1 MRRRAGLTSAVAG
14 LVIFAATSGCA
25 STVSGTAVRDENS
38 VPTDVAPLRASQLDD
53 VLLKLPRLNE
63 ILGAAR
69 LELVLDS
76 REMSDNAEA
85 VSDPDCVGSIFGA
98 EHQMYRSSEWT
109 AVRDQVAREPG
120 DGDEHWVEQTAV
132 LHPTEQQARDFVE
145 TAAAVWRDCS
155 GFSVA
160 VDDDTTSSIW
170 LIDEVVDRG
179 DLLTQGIA
187 QEDSEGW
194 ECQHALTAV
203 ANVSLEALN
212 CAFGIE
218 DEAVEVVDALV
229 AKAAGR

>member
-1 MRRRAGLTSAVAG
+1 MRYGAGLASAVAG
-14 LVIFAATSGCA
+14 LVVLTIASGCA
-25 STVSGTAVRDENS
+25 RTVSGSAVRDLNS
-38 VPTDVAPLRASQLDD
+38 VPTSVAPLRASQLDD
-53 VLLKLPRLNE
+53 VLLSLPRLTE
-63 ILGAAR
+63 ILGAPR

-76 REMSDNAEA
+76 RQMSDNADA
-85 VSDPDCVGSIFGA
+85 VSDPDCVASIFGA
-98 EHQMYRSSEWT
+98 EDLMYRSSEWT

-120 DGDEHWVEQTAV
+120 DGDEHWVEQTVV
-132 LHPTEQQARDFVE
+132 LHPTEQQARDF
-145 TAAAVWRDCS
+145 AAAAAAAWRECS

-170 LIDEVVDRG
+170 LIDDVVDRG
-179 DLLTQGIA
+179 DLITQGIA

-203 ANVSLEALN
+203 ANVSLEALT

-229 AKAAGR
+229 ANAAGR